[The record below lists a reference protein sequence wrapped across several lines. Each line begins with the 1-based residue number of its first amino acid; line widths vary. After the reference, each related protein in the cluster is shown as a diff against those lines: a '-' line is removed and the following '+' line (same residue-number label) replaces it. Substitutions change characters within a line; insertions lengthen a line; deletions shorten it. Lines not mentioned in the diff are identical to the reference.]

1 MPVDKDGPRVR
12 KQSRKINDLIRF
24 FDRLSGAP
32 VEEDGEEEEAGH
44 DQEEQEQAADTKLGG
59 YSSSVEDSEE
69 EDERRLK
76 SASDFPL
83 TRDGIRRRIE
93 LIDDFEKRSKGT
105 KESYLVAAITGR
117 HFRCAHFKL
126 N

>member
-1 MPVDKDGPRVR
+1 MPVDKDGPRAR

-32 VEEDGEEEEAGH
+32 VEEEEEEAGH
-44 DQEEQEQAADTKLGG
+44 DKEDQEQAADTKLGG

-83 TRDGIRRRIE
+83 TRDGIRSRIE
-93 LIDDFEKRSKGT
+93 LIDDFERRSKGT
-105 KESYLVAAITGR
+105 KESYLVAAVIGR